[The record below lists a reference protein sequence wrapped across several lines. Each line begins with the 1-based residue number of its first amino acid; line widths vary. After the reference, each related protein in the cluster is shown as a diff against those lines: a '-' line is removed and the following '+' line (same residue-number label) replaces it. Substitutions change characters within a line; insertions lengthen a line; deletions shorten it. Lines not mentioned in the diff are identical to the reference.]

1 MKKGGAFFAFPGKE
15 RAMRQETKAVEK
27 TGAGAT
33 GPPKKYTV
41 PSLRDLSRCEGCP
54 YPRVGF
60 ICWSPDGTCMK
71 TDMDGFSRAQK
82 GR

>member
-1 MKKGGAFFAFPGKE
+1 
-15 RAMRQETKAVEK
+15 MRQETKAEAK
-27 TGAGAT
+27 IGAGAT
-33 GPPKKYTV
+33 GPPKKCTI
-41 PSLRDLSRCEGCP
+41 PPPRDLSCCEGCP

-71 TDMDGFSRAQK
+71 TDMDGFSRGRK

>member
-1 MKKGGAFFAFPGKE
+1 
-15 RAMRQETKAVEK
+15 MRQETKAEEK

-41 PSLRDLSRCEGCP
+41 PSPWDLSRCDGCP

-60 ICWSPDGTCMK
+60 ICWSLDGTCMK
-71 TDMDGFSRAQK
+71 TDMDRFSRARK
-82 GR
+82 GG

>member
-1 MKKGGAFFAFPGKE
+1 MNQDNNKEKRIGDGAIS
-15 RAMRQETKAVEK
+15 
-27 TGAGAT
+27 
-33 GPPKKYTV
+33 PPKKYGV
-41 PSLRDLSRCEGCP
+41 PLPKDRSRCEGCP

-71 TDMDGFSRAQK
+71 TDMEKIHRRSK